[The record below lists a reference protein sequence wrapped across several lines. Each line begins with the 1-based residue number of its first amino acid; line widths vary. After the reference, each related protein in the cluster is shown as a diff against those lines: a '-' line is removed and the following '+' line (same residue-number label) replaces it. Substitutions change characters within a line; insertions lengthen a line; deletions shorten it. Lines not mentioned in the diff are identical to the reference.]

1 MATLASG
8 VLVKLVE
15 ELESHE
21 KPLSD
26 RKLVSYSTHAM
37 FASLHQEQDKMV
49 FCNQLLLGQL
59 IFVEKLE
66 VAHSVLVLKG
76 IRPIPGRFPCV
87 RNLEDLFA
95 KEKSRDVEKKP
106 QCRYRSLILSKSNS
120 SDNSSRKTRNSD
132 DHLAKK
138 LIETSSRIFV
148 PVKNYEHSSDSAM
161 MFNLA
166 NDNNRSERKIL
177 RKSLS
182 PLGKEVLRHKDVA
195 MLIAVEALKRLLL
208 LRH

>member
-66 VAHSVLVLKG
+66 AAHSVLVLKG
-76 IRPIPGRFPCV
+76 IRPILGRFPCV

-106 QCRYRSLILSKSNS
+106 QC
-120 SDNSSRKTRNSD
+120 DNSSRKTRNSD

-195 MLIAVEALKRLLL
+195 VLIAVEALKRLLL

>member
-1 MATLASG
+1 
-8 VLVKLVE
+8 
-15 ELESHE
+15 
-21 KPLSD
+21 
-26 RKLVSYSTHAM
+26 
-37 FASLHQEQDKMV
+37 MV

-106 QCRYRSLILSKSNS
+106 QC
-120 SDNSSRKTRNSD
+120 DNSSRKTRNSD

>member
-1 MATLASG
+1 
-8 VLVKLVE
+8 
-15 ELESHE
+15 
-21 KPLSD
+21 
-26 RKLVSYSTHAM
+26 M

-120 SDNSSRKTRNSD
+120 ICTATCYGSGDNSSRKTRNSD

>member
-66 VAHSVLVLKG
+66 AAHSVLVLKG
-76 IRPIPGRFPCV
+76 IRPILGRFPCV

-195 MLIAVEALKRLLL
+195 VLIAVEALKRLLL

>member
-1 MATLASG
+1 
-8 VLVKLVE
+8 
-15 ELESHE
+15 
-21 KPLSD
+21 
-26 RKLVSYSTHAM
+26 
-37 FASLHQEQDKMV
+37 MV

-66 VAHSVLVLKG
+66 AAHSVLVLKG
-76 IRPIPGRFPCV
+76 IRPISGRFPCV
-87 RNLEDLFA
+87 RNLEDLFT

-195 MLIAVEALKRLLL
+195 MLIEVEALKRLLL

>member
-1 MATLASG
+1 
-8 VLVKLVE
+8 
-15 ELESHE
+15 
-21 KPLSD
+21 
-26 RKLVSYSTHAM
+26 
-37 FASLHQEQDKMV
+37 MV

-66 VAHSVLVLKG
+66 AAHSVLVLKG
-76 IRPIPGRFPCV
+76 IRPISGRFPCV
-87 RNLEDLFA
+87 RNLEDLFT

-106 QCRYRSLILSKSNS
+106 QC
-120 SDNSSRKTRNSD
+120 DNSSRKTRNSD

-195 MLIAVEALKRLLL
+195 MLIEVEALKRLLL